1 MCTVNELN
9 SVMDIPT
16 VPLAEACC
24 SVEPFITTATTEF
37 TFGTYHPHSPEPT
50 SEVVELREKVAYLT
64 NQLVGRERVLQAE
77 KDEFIASVSRASTT
91 RIVKVQEE
99 LEASKNEIIQLRK
112 AVAAAKDAALAAAS
126 AAAAAA
132 AEAAVKAAAEAAAVA
147 AVRDLRP
154 PTLGG
159 QEWEACA
166 GGDSTQH
173 LPKTPRRDD
182 EPSPAEEEMRR
193 RVADLET
200 RLTASREECESSRE
214 TVHARDDEIKKLSE
228 TAKRLS
234 NALRKRTGETE
245 MLKKDF
251 ADEQAFSQGLAANK
265 AALEEQIEEFHKVMT
280 AVIHERNDAA
290 RDARL
295 MAHELQTLQPVAIEL
310 EVWHVWIDTE
320 IRGMT
325 AIGKELGN
333 EVRGL
338 RPWGAAPPTP
348 PPAVVCTTLRSK
360 VD

>member
-1 MCTVNELN
+1 
-9 SVMDIPT
+9 MDIPT
-16 VPLAEACC
+16 VPLVEACC
-24 SVEPFITTATTEF
+24 SVEPFITTAMTEF

-112 AVAAAKDAALAAAS
+112 DVAAAKDAALAAAEAAS
-126 AAAAAA
+126 AAAAEAAAKDAALAAAEAASAAA

-234 NALRKRTGETE
+234 DALRKRAGETE

-338 RPWGAAPPTP
+338 RPKGPSAP
-348 PPAVVCTTLRSK
+348 
-360 VD
+360 